1 MSAEIQRCKPLC
13 CAICVQSLLVATKVF
28 LIALLCA
35 CQDLIQMVLLQR
47 QEQAAVKKEKRD
59 LEEYIDNL
67 LVRVMEVQP
76 LILQSANAATS
87 RRTYSYGSETITC
100 FPPTTPSYPP
110 PAYTQPLT
118 HAAKTQQQQQ
128 NSRSKSP
135 AKVTKGQ
142 QHKKER
148 RSSNPF
154 KLLSS
159 AFK

>member
-1 MSAEIQRCKPLC
+1 MQ
-13 CAICVQSLLVATKVF
+13 VLLAATKLQPV
-28 LIALLCA
+28 ALLCA

-76 LILQSANAATS
+76 LILQSANTATS

-118 HAAKTQQQQQ
+118 SHAAKTQQQQQQQ